1 MDELARS
8 DGVRAVVLGGAG
20 SVFCAGFDRSEF
32 AGGGMEEVFTEAM
45 QYHRRGFAAHQPR
58 LFGS

>member
-1 MDELARS
+1 LDELARS
-8 DGVRAVVLGGAG
+8 DGVRAVVLSGAG

-32 AGGGMEEVFTEAM
+32 AGGGMEELFTEAM
-45 QYHRRGFAAHQPR
+45 QYHRRGFVVHQPR